1 MAAKAQA
8 GKPIMAATA
17 TQAGKATMATTATQ
31 AKFTIES
38 DIVSAFKSRCS
49 SEGISMASAVRE
61 FMRSGRPSKPFAI
74 KTDTRA
80 HRRETIQGIIGFLS
94 EIMDSEACYRDSIPE
109 QFTQRYESADEA
121 CERLSE
127 AISTLEEVYL

>member
-8 GKPIMAATA
+8 VKSIMAATA
-17 TQAGKATMATTATQ
+17 TQAGKATTAATAIQ

-38 DIVSAFKSRCS
+38 DIVSDFKARCS
-49 SEGISMASAVRE
+49 SEGVSMASAIRE